1 MTGTARQRAII
12 IGAGIGG
19 LTAALA
25 LAGKGWDVQ
34 VIERT
39 PKLKPVGYAL
49 AMAPNAQR
57 ALDAIPGGIVARI
70 HALAALQGDGGI
82 RKRPGCL
89 AVPQ

>member
-1 MTGTARQRAII
+1 MTGTVQQRAII

-39 PKLKPVGYAL
+39 PELRPVGYAL
-49 AMAPNAQR
+49 TIAPNASS
-57 ALDAIPGGIVARI
+57 
-70 HALAALQGDGGI
+70 AAPMVRMQW
-82 RKRPGCL
+82 
-89 AVPQ
+89 